1 MGSSSIKLRKPSR
14 TTTTETNYNKRV
26 STLIRKTY
34 GVKCIGDA
42 IGLNLQSLSR
52 WLVSQKGNYR
62 SSTYRQYRSALVF
75 WLESSCLDGCD
86 EAIEMLSHDEQ
97 STESSMKQSTR
108 TSATKDKKFSDTDRF
123 EVIEWLKLHPSKFSH
138 ALTVMLHIGGTVGLR
153 PCEWQSASISRLPNA
168 AFEIHIHNAKA
179 TNGRSNGPSRS
190 LTMTCLNEE
199 IGDVVEGFIS
209 LVSQLQWNDLYT
221 GCRKLLHKATRTL
234 WPYRKKYPTLY
245 SLRHQFAADAKSAG
259 MTKVQVAALMG
270 HASIDT
276 ATAHYGKKRVGRGS
290 CSASPSQDDVNRL
303 TNTHN
308 QDSSN
313 SLEQSL

>member
-14 TTTTETNYNKRV
+14 TASTEAQYLKRV
-26 STLIRKTY
+26 ATLKRKTRS
-34 GVKCIGDA
+34 GDA
-42 IGLNLQSLSR
+42 VNATPQDLSR

-62 SSTYRQYRSALVF
+62 AATYRQYRAALLV
-75 WLESSCLDGCD
+75 WLRSSCLDGCD
-86 EAIEMLSHDEQ
+86 EAIEMLRHDDQ
-97 STESSMKQSTR
+97 STESSLKHSSR
-108 TSATKDKKFSDTDRF
+108 TSASKDKKFSDTDRF

-153 PCEWQSASISRLPNA
+153 PCEWQSASITRLPNSV
-168 AFEIHIHNAKA
+168 FEIHIQNAKS
-179 TNGRSNGPSRS
+179 TNGRSNGTSRTLS
-190 LTMTCLNEE
+190 ITS
-199 IGDVVEGFIS
+199 GDDGLAEVLEQFIS
-209 LVSQLQWNDLYT
+209 LVSQLEWGDLYS
-221 GCRKLLHKATRTL
+221 GCRKLLHKATRAI

-290 CSASPSQDDVNRL
+290 CNAAPSQTDVNRL